1 MAIIKIKDLCFKRN
15 KKVIFDNISIQ
26 IEKEKITA
34 IMGPSGCGK
43 TTLLKLIGGQL
54 KADAGQIE
62 IKNKNIN
69 TLNKKDM
76 FEIRKDI
83 GMLFQNG
90 ALFSDLSVYENIA
103 FPVREHTSL
112 SNTFIRDLVLIKLQS
127 VGLRGTADLMP
138 SQLSIGMARRVALA
152 RTIALDPSI
161 IMYDEPFSGQDPIS
175 MATLIRLINLLNKS
189 LKITTI
195 IVSHDVHETMSIAD
209 YVYIINEKKIVAEGS
224 IEDIEKN
231 KNDFVQYFI
240 NKKINYNKTV
250 QHSEKSYEDDL
261 FYDK

>member
-1 MAIIKIKDLCFKRN
+1 MAIIKIKDLYFDRG
-15 KKVIFDNISIQ
+15 KKVIFDKISIEIQ
-26 IEKEKITA
+26 KGKITA

-43 TTLLKLIGGQL
+43 TTLLKIIGGQL
-54 KADAGQIE
+54 IPMHGTVT

-69 TLNKKDM
+69 DLSQKELLD
-76 FEIRKDI
+76 IRKDI

-103 FPVREHTSL
+103 FPIKEHTNL
-112 SNTFIRDLVLIKLQS
+112 SNSLIRDLVLIKLQS
-127 VGLRGTADLMP
+127 VGLRGTSNLMP

-195 IVSHDVHETMSIAD
+195 IVSHDVYETMSIAD
-209 YVYIINEKKIVAEGS
+209 YVYIINEKKIIAEGTPK
-224 IEDIEKN
+224 DIEKN
-231 KNDFVQYFI
+231 ENDFVQYFI

-250 QHSEKSYEDDL
+250 QHSEKSYENDL
-261 FYDK
+261 FYNK

>member
-1 MAIIKIKDLCFKRN
+1 MAIIKIKDLYFDRG
-15 KKVIFDNISIQ
+15 KKVIFDKISIQ

-43 TTLLKLIGGQL
+43 TTLLKIIGGQL
-54 KADAGQIE
+54 IPEHGTVE

-69 TLNKKDM
+69 ELSKDELL
-76 FEIRKDI
+76 EIRKDI

-103 FPVREHTSL
+103 FPIKEHTKL
-112 SNTFIRDLVLIKLQS
+112 SDKLISDLVLIKLQS
-127 VGLRGTADLMP
+127 VGLRGTSTLMP

-195 IVSHDVHETMSIAD
+195 IVSHDVYETMSIAD
-209 YVYIINEKKIVAEGS
+209 YVYIINEKKIIAEGS
-224 IEDIEKN
+224 PKDIENN

-240 NKKINYNKTV
+240 KKKINYNKTV
-250 QHSEKSYEDDL
+250 QHSEKSYENDL
-261 FYDK
+261 FYNK